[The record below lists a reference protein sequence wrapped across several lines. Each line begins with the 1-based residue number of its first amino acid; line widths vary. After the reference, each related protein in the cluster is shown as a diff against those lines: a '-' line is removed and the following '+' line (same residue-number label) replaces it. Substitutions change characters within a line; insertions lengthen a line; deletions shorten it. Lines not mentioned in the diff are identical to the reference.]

1 MRKNFSLT
9 PEERA
14 DARAALQVLRSAGWH
29 GSNVLTDAARVAS
42 GRSGASKVCTV
53 PEAVEGFVRDCM
65 RRGLRRRSVEFYESK
80 LGAFA
85 GGFDGRDLDSFARV
99 ELRDWL
105 EAMAVA
111 DSTREGHLRAVRAL
125 FRWAERQEPALCRM
139 DPTRGL
145 ALRVEREAREV
156 AILSPGDAAWVME
169 HAGGYRAALALMLFA
184 GVRPSEVNAREKP
197 PLLWRQLDF
206 KAKTVRIEAATAK
219 TRVAR
224 VLEDLPANLW
234 QWLKLERGEH
244 GEPVCPLQTRFLS
257 RWLIG
262 REGCPI
268 ADWKQ
273 DVCRHSFAT
282 YHVAAF
288 SNVER
293 TSLIMGHEGRARL
306 LHQRYRGVATRAEA
320 VAFFGIKPK

>member
-1 MRKNFSLT
+1 MRKNYSLT

-14 DARAALQVLRSAGWH
+14 DARAALQILSSAGWQ
-29 GSNVLTDAARVAS
+29 GVNVLTDAARVAS

-53 PEAVEGFVRDCM
+53 PEGVEGFIRDCM
-65 RRGLRRRSVEFYESK
+65 RRGLRQRSVEFYESK
-80 LGAFA
+80 LWAFA
-85 GGFDGRDLDSFARV
+85 ESFEGRDLDGFQRSD
-99 ELRDWL
+99 LREWL
-105 EAMAVA
+105 EAMPVA
-111 DSTREGHLRAVRAL
+111 DSTREGHLRAVKAL

-145 ALRVEREAREV
+145 SLRVEREAREV
-156 AILSPGDAAWVME
+156 PILSPGGAAWLMA

-197 PLLWRQLDF
+197 PLLWRHLDF
-206 KAKTVRIEAATAK
+206 KAKTIRIEAATAK
-219 TRVAR
+219 TRAAR
-224 VLEDLPANLW
+224 VLEDLPPNLW
-234 QWLKLERGEH
+234 DWLKLDRGEP
-244 GEPVCPLQTRFLS
+244 GQPVCLLQTRFLS
-257 RWLIG
+257 RWLMG
-262 REGCPI
+262 REGCPL

-282 YHVAAF
+282 YHVALF

-306 LHQRYRGVATRAEA
+306 LHQRYRGVATKAEA
-320 VAFFGIKPK
+320 KEFFGIRP